1 MTIQGGDFYAS
12 LDGELN
18 SRIAVRW
25 NAVISDEL
33 IQKFANYNSCLIMGY
48 GDGLLMEYFRNRFKK
63 IILLEGDEK
72 LAEIARRKY
81 SADIHISCCHTFFEM
96 YDLPEVDRID
106 VILGNHV
113 LEHVDDPVT
122 IMKKSR
128 NWLREGGRA
137 IFTVPNAL
145 SLHRKIGVRMKML
158 STVYDLNEQDKTVG
172 HARVYD
178 QKMLS
183 QDVTTAGYR
192 IVDIGGFNLKILS
205 QGQMKEWPDELLSA
219 LYSVSK
225 ECPTDICSNIYVVCA

>member
-1 MTIQGGDFYAS
+1 MTIQGSDFYAS
-12 LDGELN
+12 PNGALN

-72 LAEIARRKY
+72 LANIARRKY
-81 SADIHISCCHTFFEM
+81 GADVHISCCRAFFEI
-96 YDLPEVDRID
+96 YDLPEADRIG

-158 STVYDLNEQDKTVG
+158 STIYDLNEQDKAVG

-183 QDVTTAGYR
+183 QDVTRAGYR

-225 ECPTDICSNIYVVCA
+225 ECPAAICSNIYVVCA